1 MKRGAVARTLLHEIA
16 PRPINPSR
24 LARLQQWYNTTVATI
39 GWRVYI
45 FFHNSQIQQQIVAL
59 WRWQHH
65 IQDRFVLHGLI
76 LLVTMLVTL
85 HTAFPFWSWLTLPL
99 ATLTAELPTAE
110 TTDTGS
116 LTDDTVT
123 VAPPFAT
130 PDTSNA
136 AIDLTQPAIQIPQPV
151 HIPAF
156 QATHQLAPG
165 ETLGT
170 LADHYGVSIESLI
183 WANDLQN
190 GDVLAIDQELRIPS
204 LSGIPYVIQPGDT
217 LELIASRAGVVAEAI
232 WLFESNGLQH
242 VDFDQLPSGHEI
254 FIPGGT
260 QPLPEALLTLRGG
273 LEGLAASQAQPAGLV
288 REPQTNLRAGPDLV
302 YERVAR
308 LDAER
313 RVQLLARHAQWLK
326 VDAAG
331 TTGWVRVDLLEIPD
345 GLLETLPE
353 TNDFPP
359 PPPIWVW
366 PTHGRITSGFGPRW
380 GGFHNGLDIAN
391 RAWTPIVAARAGQV
405 VEAGWCSGYGY
416 CVRINHAG
424 GLQTVYGHLI
434 DQPVVR
440 AGQAVAVGQLIGH
453 MGSTYDARGGGY
465 STGVHLHFEVRV
477 NGRAVDP
484 LRFLP

>member
-1 MKRGAVARTLLHEIA
+1 MRRGAVARTLLHEIA
-16 PRPINPSR
+16 PRSINPSR
-24 LARLQQWYNTTVATI
+24 LALLQQWYNVTIATTN
-39 GWRVYI
+39 WRVYT
-45 FFHNSQIQQQIVAL
+45 FFRNSQIPQQVVAL
-59 WRWQHH
+59 WRWQQH
-65 IQDRFVLHGLI
+65 IPDRFVLHGFI
-76 LLVTMLVTL
+76 LLLTMLITL
-85 HTAFPFWSWLTLPL
+85 NTRVPFWSWLMLPL
-99 ATLTAELPTAE
+99 ASMPAEE
-110 TTDTGS
+110 TTDTS
-116 LTDDTVT
+116 HVTDDMVT
-123 VAPPFAT
+123 LAPPFAL
-130 PDTSNA
+130 PDTTNA
-136 AIDLTQPAIQIPQPV
+136 ANELELPSIQIPQPV
-151 HIPAF
+151 RIPAF

-165 ETLGT
+165 ETLGA
-170 LADHYGVSIESLI
+170 LADQYAVSIESLI

-190 GDVLAIDQELRIPS
+190 GDVLAIGQELRIPS

-217 LELIASRAGVVAEAI
+217 LELIASRADVVAEAI
-232 WLFESNGLQH
+232 WLFESNGLQN
-242 VDFDQLPSGHEI
+242 VDFDQLPAGREI

-260 QPLPEALLTLRGG
+260 QPLPEVLLTLRGG
-273 LEGLAASQAQPAGLV
+273 LEGLAASRVQPAGWI
-288 REPQTNLRAGPDLV
+288 REAQTNLREGPDLV

-308 LDAER
+308 LEARR

-331 TTGWVRVDLLEIPD
+331 TTGWVRADLLEIPE

-366 PTHGRITSGFGPRW
+366 PTRGSITSRFGPRW
-380 GGFHNGLDIAN
+380 GGFHNGLDIDN
-391 RAWTPIVAARAGQV
+391 GAWTPIVAARAGQV

-434 DQPVVR
+434 DQPVVS